1 MRVSMTELK
10 TKEGRRKFYNSVEW
24 RALRDERKM
33 LDHYE
38 CQWCANEGY
47 VNVGKDPERGVLE
60 VDHILEVSE
69 RPDLAYDFDNT
80 RTLCKYHHN
89 QRHHRFQFK
98 SNNKNNKITFRKSEW
113 WGK

>member
-1 MRVSMTELK
+1 
-10 TKEGRRKFYNSVEW
+10 
-24 RALRDERKM
+24 M

-69 RPDLAYDFDNT
+69 RPDLAYDLDNT

-89 QRHHRFQFK
+89 QRHHRFQFR